1 MALRLNAV
9 SLVRIPEKQS
19 KQKVI
24 RMAASSVMQTDSS
37 CIFSREAKKAAIAV
51 LDCSVT
57 QGVMSKTNRAQYSA
71 VSHVPQRG

>member
-1 MALRLNAV
+1 MTLRLNAV

-24 RMAASSVMQTDSS
+24 RMAASNVMQTDTSS
-37 CIFSREAKKAAIAV
+37 IFSREAKKAAIAV

-57 QGVMSKTNRAQYSA
+57 QGVMSKTNRAQHSA

>member
-1 MALRLNAV
+1 MMLRLNAV

-19 KQKVI
+19 KQNVI
-24 RMAASSVMQTDSS
+24 RMAASSVMQTDTSS
-37 CIFSREAKKAAIAV
+37 IFSREVKKVAIAV

-57 QGVMSKTNRAQYSA
+57 QGVMSKTNRAQHSA

>member
-1 MALRLNAV
+1 MTLRLNAV

-19 KQKVI
+19 KQNVI
-24 RMAASSVMQTDSS
+24 RMAASSVMQTDTFS
-37 CIFSREAKKAAIAV
+37 IFSREAKKAAIAV

-57 QGVMSKTNRAQYSA
+57 QGVMSKKNRAQHSA

>member
-1 MALRLNAV
+1 MTLRLNAV

-24 RMAASSVMQTDSS
+24 RMAASSVMQTDTSS
-37 CIFSREAKKAAIAV
+37 FSPGKQKGAIAV

-57 QGVMSKTNRAQYSA
+57 QGAMSKTNRAQHSA

>member
-1 MALRLNAV
+1 MTLRLNAV
-9 SLVRIPEKQS
+9 SLVRILEKQS

-24 RMAASSVMQTDSS
+24 RMAASSVMQTDISS
-37 CIFSREAKKAAIAV
+37 IFSREAKKAAIAV

-57 QGVMSKTNRAQYSA
+57 QGVMSKTNRAQHSA